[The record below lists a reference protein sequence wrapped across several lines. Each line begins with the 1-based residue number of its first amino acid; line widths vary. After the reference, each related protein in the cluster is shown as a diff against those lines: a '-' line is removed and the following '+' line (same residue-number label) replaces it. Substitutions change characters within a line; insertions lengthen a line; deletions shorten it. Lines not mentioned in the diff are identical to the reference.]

1 MAIDSAGKKHALN
14 YTLSD
19 VEGKIDPS
27 KFFRI
32 NRSEIINLD
41 FLEKVEPY
49 FKNKL
54 AITQYF
60 FVLEKNFSSQAP
72 ENLHE

>member
-1 MAIDSAGKKHALN
+1 MLN

-19 VEGKIDPS
+19 IEEKIDPA

-54 AITQYF
+54 VIKMTYAKEIIYT
-60 FVLEKNFSSQAP
+60 SSSK
-72 ENLHE
+72 ECE